1 MKLKVGDKVT
11 PKYKG
16 QIIAEYD
23 VKGIA
28 KLPKPVIYQDD
39 AMGGEVSFNP
49 TIILLESTAD
59 GHRELWF
66 PYWIATPR
74 TKGKERYGQFAPM
87 YGEDCFIPLLKEA
100 IRQRFFT
107 KHFIEDLTHE
117 LKRVLSGE

>member
-11 PKYKG
+11 PKYRG
-16 QIIAEYD
+16 RIVAEYD
-23 VKGIA
+23 VRGIA
-28 KLPKPVIYQDD
+28 KLAKPAVYHDD

-87 YGEDCFIPLLKEA
+87 YGEDCFLPLLKEA
-100 IRQRFFT
+100 IRQRFFSADFL
-107 KHFIEDLTHE
+107 KKLANE
-117 LKRVLSGE
+117 LNQALSR